1 MNRQQAIHT
10 LELIRELYPRYN
22 ISKEKAKMLIPTLLP
37 MDYERVKKNLAVYVA
52 THPYAPTIAEIAA
65 HPDEP
70 SASINQLAIWREE
83 AADVPMEVKQKFQQ
97 KVALL
102 LEGEGHDCD

>member
-10 LELIRELYPRYN
+10 LELIRELYPRYH

-37 MDYERVKKNLAVYVA
+37 MDYERVKKNLSKYVA

-65 HPDEP
+65 NPVVTNHSVDH
-70 SASINQLAIWREE
+70 LDVWRKE
-83 AADVPMEVKQKFQQ
+83 AADVPVEVKQNFKR
-97 KVALL
+97 KMTLL
-102 LEGEGHDCD
+102 LEGSVDDCD